1 MRRREF
7 IGLIG
12 GAVEWPLAVQ
22 AQQPAMPVIGFLGAR
37 SPDDSSR
44 LVAAF
49 RRGLKQSGFT
59 EGQNVFIEYRWAD
72 GHYDRLAVL
81 ANDLVR
87 REVAVIVTF
96 GGAPAALA
104 AKAATATIPIVFVTG
119 GDPVQLGLVASL
131 NRPGGNLTGVS
142 SLTNMVAAKQM
153 ELLHEVVPTATLVAF
168 LVNPN
173 NPLTEPNTED
183 ARAAAR
189 ILGRQILFLNAGN
202 DSDVDEAFTKLA
214 QQHAGGLI
222 VQSDPFFNSRPERLA
237 ALAARHAVPTIYQ
250 FREFP
255 AAGGLMSY
263 GSSLPDDYFQVGTL
277 TGMILKGGKPV
288 DLPVQ
293 QSVKLELVINLKAAK
308 ALGLTI
314 PPALLARADEI
325 IE

>member
-12 GAVEWPLAVQ
+12 GAVVWPLAVH
-22 AQQPAMPVIGFLGAR
+22 AQRPAIPVIGFLGGR
-37 SPDDSSR
+37 SPDDSSH

-49 RRGLKQSGFT
+49 LRGLKQSGFT
-59 EGQNVFIEYRWAD
+59 EGHNVLIEYRWAN

-87 REVAVIVTF
+87 RDVAVIVTF
-96 GGAPAALA
+96 GGAPAAQA

-142 SLTNMVAAKQM
+142 ALTNMVAAKQM
-153 ELLHEVVPTATLVAF
+153 ELLHEVVPTVTLLAF

-189 ILGRQILFLNAGN
+189 MLGRQILFLKAGN
-202 DSDVDEAFTKLA
+202 ESDVDEAFMMLA
-214 QQHAGGLI
+214 QRHAGALI

-237 ALAARHAVPTIYQ
+237 ALAARYAVPTIYQ

-263 GSSLPDDYFQVGTL
+263 GSSLPDGYFQVGTL
-277 TGMILKGGKPV
+277 TGMILKGSKPA

-293 QSVKLELVINLKAAK
+293 QSVKLEFVINLKVAK
-308 ALGLTI
+308 SLGLTL
-314 PPALLARADEI
+314 PPALLALADEV